1 MTFHRRMAKFHLPIK
16 HGDLPIKHGDL
27 PLKHVDLPMKHDLF
41 RAHPIFKNRKMGE
54 FFMG

>member
-1 MTFHRRMAKFHLPIK
+1 MAKFHLPIK

-27 PLKHVDLPMKHDLF
+27 PLKHVDLHMKHDLF